1 MGEERLKKIGRACGG
16 LLVKP
21 HPHPSLLLP
30 IHIMKFW
37 AKIIWTIWSLND
49 LFAYIV
55 PSYSSSSSSFW
66 LSARQGVKPRW
77 RESFGGS
84 DREKRCNWM
93 WRNIILEKYLWKYLS
108 EIWKYFDKCTCVNI
122 SYYKPYRSVE
132 RRLLGDRVCI
142 GDVQKGCRQ
151 LSHEGSLTLPHRQEY
166 SPSQNISKPPNLHNV
181 ESTCTHLQF
190 DDDNCVFFGG
200 NNGTSLDCLSW
211 VNCFAISPI
220 ASCKKQILPRDII
233 ARWWWYSVRHQLTA
247 AVRVA
252 RVFFSLFW
260 ETLFCNGWLWSIEG
274 SLQTCLSFVL
284 QTDHKMHVKVSFLLL
299 QDQRIIKN
307 YFFLCKGKKANLNEK
322 CVGAA

>member
-1 MGEERLKKIGRACGG
+1 M
-16 LLVKP
+16 
-21 HPHPSLLLP
+21 H
-30 IHIMKFW
+30 
-37 AKIIWTIWSLND
+37 
-49 LFAYIV
+49 
-55 PSYSSSSSSFW
+55 
-66 LSARQGVKPRW
+66 W
-77 RESFGGS
+77 R
-84 DREKRCNWM
+84 C
-93 WRNIILEKYLWKYLS
+93 S
-108 EIWKYFDKCTCVNI
+108 E
-122 SYYKPYRSVE
+122 
-132 RRLLGDRVCI
+132 
-142 GDVQKGCRQ
+142 KGCRQ

-166 SPSQNISKPPNLHNV
+166 SPSHWQNISKPPNLHNV

-233 ARWWWYSVRHQLTA
+233 ARWWWYSIRHQLTA

-307 YFFLCKGKKANLNEK
+307 YFFCVKVKKQTWMKSVSLHNYTFFKLREAIKKWPKLVNPPTHPIDLGLETHTK
-322 CVGAA
+322 S